1 MHELKESNDDIIC
14 QLCSFLNQF
23 DDSNYSKKL
32 GVLSGSTIGMHV
44 RHILEFYSCFL
55 NNIDSEGICYDSR
68 KRKLIYEVSVSSTIS
83 ELKVISQR
91 ILKLENNLSIELK
104 SNASL
109 DDVKQFSIKSSIAR
123 ELLYTLDHS
132 IHHMAIIKIG
142 TQTCFPEFII
152 PETFGVAPS
161 TIRFKKEKCAQ

>member
-1 MHELKESNDDIIC
+1 MHELKESNNNIIS
-14 QLCSFLNQF
+14 QLCAFLKQF

-32 GVLSGSTIGMHV
+32 SVLNGSTIGMHV

-55 NNIDSEGICYDSR
+55 ENIDSNGICYDSR

-83 ELKVISQR
+83 EFKIISDR
-91 ILKLENNLSIELK
+91 ILKLENNSSIELK

-109 DDVKQFSIKSSIAR
+109 KDGREFSIKSSIAR